1 MAFNDALALL
11 NLRLNNVAR
20 GQRYLSLA
28 KQLRQLIS
36 EQRLALDSRLPATR
50 KLAEQ
55 LGVSRTSVLN
65 AYEVLVAE
73 GLVRA
78 QPGSGY
84 YVAAVPAAASSA
96 QRQSTASHVHTSPAK
111 HANPAF
117 ASSGDLEQF
126 PFALWRRCLNRVWAK
141 PDLTMLR
148 EVPAGG
154 YLPLKQAICDYSLR
168 LRGVQCRPEQVFVTA
183 GSRDTLALIYAALL
197 ERGDPIA
204 LEDPCYPPLRQGLL
218 AHGANLHPCA
228 VDGEGMQ
235 LAPEPCRLA
244 WMTPAK
250 QYPTSTLMSRERR
263 MAWLS
268 YARERGTYLVED
280 DFDAEFIYRRSTP
293 ETLWQLSQQMT
304 GSSVLLAGSF
314 SKVLFPSLRVGYLLV
329 PEPLVER
336 FTAAQSRLGNL
347 CSVPMQPVVAEFIA
361 EPQFHSYLRRMRRLY
376 QRRRDHLYQLIE
388 SQLAEYFQPVLP
400 EGGMVMPVYASK
412 HLRLSDSALQAQLKE
427 WGIHASALSK
437 QFYGEGRQGLLLG
450 YSAASEVQ
458 LGEAV
463 ATLAELCR
471 SAD

>member
-11 NLRLNNVAR
+11 NLRLNEVAR
-20 GQRYLSLA
+20 GLRYQSLA
-28 KQLRQLIS
+28 QQLRQLIS

-84 YVAAVPAAASSA
+84 YVAAVPAASVPCLPT
-96 QRQSTASHVHTSPAK
+96 STNTQVKPATSHT
-111 HANPAF
+111 PAF

-141 PDLTMLR
+141 PDLAMLR
-148 EVPAGG
+148 EVPTGG
-154 YLPLKQAICDYSLR
+154 YYPLRQAICDYTLR

-183 GSRDTLALIYAALL
+183 GSRDTLALIHAALL
-197 ERGDPIA
+197 EQGDLVA

-218 AHGANLHPCA
+218 AHGSRLEPCA
-228 VDGEGMQ
+228 IDSEGMQ
-235 LAPEPCRLA
+235 LAAQPCRLA

-268 YARERGTYLVED
+268 YAREHGTYLVED

-293 ETLWQLSQQMT
+293 ETLWQLSQQEND
-304 GSSVLLAGSF
+304 SSVLLAGSF

-329 PEPLVER
+329 PEQLVEC

-376 QRRRDHLYQLIE
+376 QRRRDHLYLLIE

-400 EGGMVMPVYASK
+400 DGGMVMPVYASK
-412 HLRLSDSALQAQLKE
+412 RLRLSDSALQAQLSE
-427 WGIHASALSK
+427 WGIHAPALSK

-450 YSAASEVQ
+450 YSAASEAQ
-458 LGEAV
+458 LSEAV
-463 ATLAELCR
+463 AKLAELCR